1 MNLFKCVRA
10 FSDRI
15 GIWKCWFLRRGKNRR
30 TRRKTSRNKGENQQ
44 QTLPV
49 MTSTP
54 AFEPGPH
61 WWEENSLT
69 TAHPCSPSSSES
81 RSFELSSSRGMM
93 GKGKERDQRLS
104 SLPTVFRKLLW
115 RHSCFNH
122 YNAVIV
128 LFFGIPVGD
137 FAEERLYRSAQ
148 RLRLRKFRLTFL
160 VAKRFR

>member
-1 MNLFKCVRA
+1 MSVRFQIELEFGSVGSWGEGKTGGVLEEKPRGTKERTNNKLFP
-10 FSDRI
+10 
-15 GIWKCWFLRRGKNRR
+15 L
-30 TRRKTSRNKGENQQ
+30 
-44 QTLPV
+44 

-61 WWEENSLT
+61 WWEENALT

-93 GKGKERDQRLS
+93 RKGKERDQRLS

-137 FAEERLYRSAQ
+137 SAEERLYRSGQ
-148 RLRLRKFRLTFL
+148 RLRLRKFRFTFL